1 MSAPDP
7 TTGPAEPAA
16 VDPARLRV
24 LVVDDMQLMRDM
36 AAAMLRA
43 QGIGTVETCDDGAA
57 ALAALD
63 RIAAA
68 GLTCDLMLLDLN
80 MPGMDG
86 IEVLRHLAERG
97 YEGQIALF
105 SAESARVL
113 RTAETLARAHNL
125 NILGFVEK
133 PLTDIAIAGL
143 LRKLATGG
151 ARAVIDADE
160 PLSEAELLDGIRLGQ
175 IEIMVQPKVA
185 MATRQPVGVEALARW
200 RHPQRGVIGAGQFI
214 PLAENG
220 AAAEPLF
227 EAILGLALRAAAH
240 WRAEGLSLQM
250 AVNLSTANLTRL
262 DLPQRIASAV
272 SEHGLRPGDIVLE
285 VTESRLIEDQTAAL
299 EVLTRLKLKGFNLAI
314 DDFGTG
320 YSSLEQL
327 QRFPFEEMK
336 IDRQFVGMAAQDQAA
351 RAIVSSS
358 VRLARKLGMTT
369 VAEGI
374 ETRLDWDC
382 AAEQGCDVA
391 QGYFVAPPLKPEALP
406 GWIAT
411 WLSRRD

>member
-1 MSAPDP
+1 VSAAE
-7 TTGPAEPAA
+7 TTAA
-16 VDPARLRV
+16 VIDPARLRV
-24 LVVDDMQLMRDM
+24 LVVDDMMLMREM
-36 AAAMLRA
+36 ASAMLRA
-43 QGIGTVETCDDGAA
+43 QGIGTVETCDDGST

-63 RIAAA
+63 RLAAA
-68 GLTCDLMLLDLN
+68 SLSCDLMLLDLN

-97 YEGQIALF
+97 YESQIALF

-133 PLTDIAIAGL
+133 PLTDSAIGEL
-143 LRKLATGG
+143 LRKLSLGG
-151 ARAVIDADE
+151 AKAAINTAE

-175 IEIMVQPKVA
+175 IEIMVQPKVSMQA
-185 MATRQPVGVEALARW
+185 RQPVGVEALARW

-227 EAILGLALRAAAH
+227 EAILGLALRAAAL

-262 DLPQRIASAV
+262 DLPQRIATAV
-272 SEHGLRPGDIVLE
+272 SEHGLKPADLVLE
-285 VTESRLIEDQTAAL
+285 VTESRLIDDQTAAL

-336 IDRQFVGMAAQDQAA
+336 IDRQFVGMAVTDQAA

-374 ETRLDWDC
+374 ENQPDWDC
-382 AAEQGCDVA
+382 AAALGCDIA
-391 QGYFVAPPLKPEALP
+391 QGYFISAPIKPDALP
-406 GWIAT
+406 AWIAS
-411 WLSRRD
+411 WLSRRV

>member
-1 MSAPDP
+1 VSASEP
-7 TTGPAEPAA
+7 TSGPAEPTAI
-16 VDPARLRV
+16 DPARLRV

-43 QGIGTVETCDDGAA
+43 QGIGLVETCDDGAA
-57 ALAALD
+57 ALALLD
-63 RIAAA
+63 RLEAATLA
-68 GLTCDLMLLDLN
+68 CDLMLLDLN

-86 IEVLRHLAERG
+86 IEVLRHLADRG
-97 YEGQIALF
+97 YERPIALF
-105 SAESARVL
+105 SAESTRVL

-133 PLTDIAIAGL
+133 PLTDIAVAGL
-143 LRKLATGG
+143 LRKLGNGG
-151 ARAVIDADE
+151 ARAAIDADE

-200 RHPQRGVIGAGQFI
+200 RHPQRGVIGAGLFI

-227 EAILGLALRAAAH
+227 EAILGQALRAAAH

-262 DLPQRIASAV
+262 DLPQRIATAV
-272 SEHGLRPGDIVLE
+272 GDHGLRPADLVLE

-336 IDRQFVGMAAQDQAA
+336 IDRQFIGMAAQDQAA

-374 ETRLDWDC
+374 ESRTDWDC
-382 AAEQGCDVA
+382 AAAEGCDVA
-391 QGYFVAPPLKPEALP
+391 QGYFIAAPLKPEALP
-406 GWIAT
+406 GWIAS
-411 WLSRRD
+411 WLSRKI

>member
-1 MSAPDP
+1 MSAADNANQ
-7 TTGPAEPAA
+7 TTAA
-16 VDPARLRV
+16 VIDPARLRV
-24 LVVDDMQLMRDM
+24 LVVDDMKLMRDM

-43 QGIGTVETCDDGAA
+43 QGIGTVESCDDGST

-63 RIAAA
+63 RLAAA
-68 GLTCDLMLLDLN
+68 SLACDLMLLDLN

-86 IEVLRHLAERG
+86 IEVLRHLADRG

-133 PLTDIAIAGL
+133 PLTDIAIAEL
-143 LRKLATGG
+143 LRKLSLGG
-151 ARAVIDADE
+151 ARAAINPAE

-175 IEIMVQPKVA
+175 IEIMVQPKVS
-185 MATRQPVGVEALARW
+185 MQTRQPVGVEALARW

-227 EAILGLALRAAAH
+227 EAILGLALRAAGL
-240 WRAEGLSLQM
+240 WRAEGLVLQM

-262 DLPQRIASAV
+262 DLPQRISVAV
-272 SEHGLRPGDIVLE
+272 SEQGLTPADLVLE
-285 VTESRLIEDQTAAL
+285 VTESRLIDDQTAAL

-336 IDRQFVGMAAQDQAA
+336 IDRQFVGMAVQDQAA

-374 ETRLDWDC
+374 ESAADWDC
-382 AAEQGCDVA
+382 AAGLGCDIA
-391 QGYFVAPPLKPEALP
+391 QGYFISAPIKPEALP
-406 GWIAT
+406 GWIAA
-411 WLSRRD
+411 WLSRRG

>member
-1 MSAPDP
+1 MSAADPDP
-7 TTGPAEPAA
+7 A
-16 VDPARLRV
+16 VIDPASLRV
-24 LVVDDMQLMRDM
+24 LVVDDMKLMRDM
-36 AAAMLRA
+36 ASAMLRA
-43 QGIGTVETCDDGAA
+43 QGIGIVETCDDGAT
-57 ALAALD
+57 ALQALD
-63 RIAAA
+63 RLDAAS
-68 GLTCDLMLLDLN
+68 LVCDLMLLDLN

-86 IEVLRHLAERG
+86 IEVLRHLAERS
-97 YEGQIALF
+97 YEGPIALF

-133 PLTDIAIAGL
+133 PLTDSAILRL
-143 LRKLATGG
+143 LGKLSGG
-151 ARAVIDADE
+151 AARATINADE

-175 IEIMVQPKVA
+175 IEIMVQPKVS
-185 MATRQPVGVEALARW
+185 MTTRQPIGVEALARW
-200 RHPQRGVIGAGQFI
+200 RHPQRGVIGAGHFI

-227 EAILGLALRAAAH
+227 EAILGQALRAAAH
-240 WRAEGLSLQM
+240 WRAEGLVLQM

-262 DLPQRIASAV
+262 DLPQRIATAV
-272 SEHGLRPGDIVLE
+272 SDHGLKPIDIVLE

-374 ETRLDWDC
+374 ESRADWDC

-391 QGYFVAPPLKPEALP
+391 QGYFVSAPLKPEALP
-406 GWIAT
+406 GWIAA
-411 WLSRRD
+411 WLTRKD

>member
-1 MSAPDP
+1 MSG
-7 TTGPAEPAA
+7 TTETAA
-16 VDPARLRV
+16 TLIDPARLRV
-24 LVVDDMQLMRDM
+24 LVVDDMKLMREM
-36 AAAMLRA
+36 ATAMLRA
-43 QGIGTVETCDDGAA
+43 QGIGTVEACDDGST

-63 RIAAA
+63 RLAAA
-68 GLTCDLMLLDLN
+68 SLSCDLMLLDLN

-86 IEVLRHLAERG
+86 IEVLRHLADRG

-133 PLTDIAIAGL
+133 PLTDAAIAEL
-143 LRKLATGG
+143 LRKLSQGG
-151 ARAVIDADE
+151 AKAAINTAE

-175 IEIMVQPKVA
+175 IEIMVQPKVS
-185 MATRQPVGVEALARW
+185 MQTRQPIGVEALARW

-214 PLAENG
+214 PLAESG

-227 EAILGLALRAAAH
+227 EAILGLALRATAL
-240 WRAEGLSLQM
+240 WRAEGLALQM

-262 DLPQRIASAV
+262 DLPQRIATAV
-272 SEHGLRPGDIVLE
+272 SEHGLKPADLVLE
-285 VTESRLIEDQTAAL
+285 VTESRLIDDQTAAL

-336 IDRQFVGMAAQDQAA
+336 IDRQFVGMAVTDQAA

-374 ETRLDWDC
+374 ESQPDWDC
-382 AAEQGCDVA
+382 AAGLGCDIA
-391 QGYFVAPPLKPEALP
+391 QGYFISAPIKPEALP
-406 GWIAT
+406 NWIAS
-411 WLSRRD
+411 WLSRRV

>member
-1 MSAPDP
+1 MSDIP
-7 TTGPAEPAA
+7 EPA
-16 VDPARLRV
+16 VTVIDPARLRV
-24 LVVDDMQLMRDM
+24 LVVDDMKLMRDM
-36 AAAMLRA
+36 ASAMLRA
-43 QGIGTVETCDDGAA
+43 QGIGSVETCDDGST

-63 RIAAA
+63 RLADAA
-68 GLTCDLMLLDLN
+68 LSCDLMLLDLN

-86 IEVLRHLAERG
+86 IEVLRHLADRG
-97 YEGQIALF
+97 YDGQIALF

-133 PLTDIAIAGL
+133 PLTDSAIGDL
-143 LRKLATGG
+143 LGKLSRGG
-151 ARAVIDADE
+151 ARAAINTAE

-175 IEIMVQPKVA
+175 IEIMVQPKVS
-185 MATRQPVGVEALARW
+185 MQTRQPVGVEALARW

-220 AAAEPLF
+220 VAAEPLF
-227 EAILGLALRAAAH
+227 EAILGLALRAAGL
-240 WRAEGLSLQM
+240 WRAEGLGLQM
-250 AVNLSTANLTRL
+250 AVNLSTANLKRL
-262 DLPQRIASAV
+262 DLPQRIAAAV
-272 SEHGLRPGDIVLE
+272 NDHGLKPADIVLE
-285 VTESRLIEDQTAAL
+285 VTESRLIDDQTAAL

-336 IDRQFVGMAAQDQAA
+336 IDRQFVGMAVADQAA

-358 VRLARKLGMTT
+358 VRLARKLGMTA

-374 ETRLDWDC
+374 ENQADWDC
-382 AAEQGCDVA
+382 AAGLGCDIA
-391 QGYFVAPPLKPEALP
+391 QGYFIAAPIRPEALP
-406 GWIAT
+406 AWIAG

>member
-1 MSAPDP
+1 M
-7 TTGPAEPAA
+7 TGSAEPAA
-16 VDPARLRV
+16 VDPAHLRV
-24 LVVDDMQLMRDM
+24 LVVDDMKLIRDM
-36 AAAMLRA
+36 TSAILRVH
-43 QGIGTVETCDDGAA
+43 GIGLVETCDDGAA
-57 ALAALD
+57 ALALLD
-63 RIAAA
+63 RLAAE
-68 GLTCDLMLLDLN
+68 GVPCDLVLLDLN

-97 YEGQIALF
+97 YAGQIALF
-105 SAESARVL
+105 SAESTRVL

-125 NILGFVEK
+125 NILGIVEK
-133 PLTDIAIAGL
+133 PLTDTAITTL
-143 LRKLATGG
+143 LGKLATGG
-151 ARAVIDADE
+151 ARAAVNADE
-160 PLSEAELLDGIRLGQ
+160 PLSETELLDGIRLGQ

-185 MATRQPVGVEALARW
+185 MANRQPVGVEALARW
-200 RHPQRGVIGAGQFI
+200 RHPQRGVIGAGQFV

-240 WRAEGLSLQM
+240 WRAEGLHLQM

-262 DLPQRIASAV
+262 DLPQRIATAV
-272 SEHGLRPGDIVLE
+272 SEHGLRPADLVLE

-299 EVLTRLKLKGFNLAI
+299 EVLTRLRLKGFNLAI

-336 IDRQFVGMAAQDQAA
+336 IDRQFVAMAAQDQAA

-374 ETRLDWDC
+374 ESLADWTC
-382 AAEQGCDVA
+382 AAEQGCDIA
-391 QGYFVAPPLKPEALP
+391 QGYYIAAPLKPEALP
-406 GWIAT
+406 GWIAS
-411 WLSRRD
+411 WLSRKD

>member
-1 MSAPDP
+1 MSETTDP
-7 TTGPAEPAA
+7 A
-16 VDPARLRV
+16 VTVIDPARLRV
-24 LVVDDMQLMRDM
+24 LVVDDMKLMREM
-36 AAAMLRA
+36 ASAMLRA
-43 QGIGTVETCDDGAA
+43 QGIGTVETCDDGST

-63 RIAAA
+63 RLAAA
-68 GLTCDLMLLDLN
+68 SLSCDLMLLDLN

-86 IEVLRHLAERG
+86 IEVLRHLADRG

-133 PLTDIAIAGL
+133 PLTDSAIGDL
-143 LRKLATGG
+143 LRKLSLGG
-151 ARAVIDADE
+151 ARAAIDPTE
-160 PLSEAELLDGIRLGQ
+160 PLGEAELLDGIRLGQ
-175 IEIMVQPKVA
+175 IEIMVQPKVS
-185 MATRQPVGVEALARW
+185 MQTRQPVGVEALARW

-220 AAAEPLF
+220 VAAEPLF
-227 EAILGLALRAAAH
+227 EAILGLALRAAGL

-262 DLPQRIASAV
+262 DLPQRIATAV
-272 SEHGLRPGDIVLE
+272 AEHGLKPADLMLE
-285 VTESRLIEDQTAAL
+285 VTESRLIDDQTAAL

-336 IDRQFVGMAAQDQAA
+336 IDRQFVGMAVTDQAA

-358 VRLARKLGMTT
+358 VRLARKLGMIT

-374 ETRLDWDC
+374 EHQADWDC
-382 AAEQGCDVA
+382 AAGLGCDIA
-391 QGYFVAPPLKPEALP
+391 QGYFISAPLKPEALP
-406 GWIAT
+406 SWIAG

>member
-1 MSAPDP
+1 MSE
-7 TTGPAEPAA
+7 TTEPAA
-16 VDPARLRV
+16 AAIIDPARLRV
-24 LVVDDMQLMRDM
+24 LVVDDMKLMRDM
-36 AAAMLRA
+36 AQAMLRA
-43 QGIGTVETCDDGAA
+43 QGIGTVETCDDGST

-63 RIAAA
+63 RLAGAA
-68 GLTCDLMLLDLN
+68 LSCDLMLLDLN

-86 IEVLRHLAERG
+86 IEVLRHLADRG

-133 PLTDIAIAGL
+133 PLTDTAVSDL
-143 LRKLATGG
+143 LRKLSLGG
-151 ARAVIDADE
+151 AKAAINAAE

-175 IEIMVQPKVA
+175 IEIMVQPKVS
-185 MATRQPVGVEALARW
+185 MQTRQPIGVEALARW

-227 EAILGLALRAAAH
+227 EAILGLALRAAGL
-240 WRAEGLSLQM
+240 WRAEGLALQM

-262 DLPQRIASAV
+262 DLPQRIATAV
-272 SEHGLRPGDIVLE
+272 SEHGLKPADIVLE
-285 VTESRLIEDQTAAL
+285 VTESRLIDDQTAAL

-336 IDRQFVGMAAQDQAA
+336 IDRQFVGMAVTDQAA

-374 ETRLDWDC
+374 ENQADWDC
-382 AAEQGCDVA
+382 AAGLGCDIA
-391 QGYFVAPPLKPEALP
+391 QGYFISAPIKPEALP
-406 GWIAT
+406 NWIAA
-411 WLSRRD
+411 WLSRR